1 MPPGEMMAVNIV
13 GHLMIALNRLTTF
26 SVEDIFSA
34 ALWWYSFTLVQ
45 RASDPF
51 SECRAS
57 KTTCFTSHRDN
68 WDLVGSSGMKGMCH
82 WSFTVTT
89 SAWMAQT
96 ALISPPV
103 SSWGREEERGVT
115 CWIIH
120 KQLTLCKGPTT
131 VLGLSVTF
139 FFAKM
144 GIGTTDKR
152 DHPKLPARVTTVP
165 IQWFRE
171 PFFHSIRP
179 CST

>member
-103 SSWGREEERGVT
+103 SSWGREEERGVVESST
-115 CWIIH
+115 SSLRCA
-120 KQLTLCKGPTT
+120 KDQPQC
-131 VLGLSVTF
+131 SVFRWLF

-165 IQWFRE
+165 IQWFKE